1 MKIKVQYATVIVKC
15 LEESVRFYKENLGFK
30 EGYHYDLPTG
40 GGITIMQSEDGACV
54 ELIENENFDVG
65 MYSIGTDVDNL
76 DETLKVLA
84 DRGVEPIR
92 PIVSTSVGRMT
103 FVEDPNGIKICLIE
117 HFEAY
122 KKKYME

>member
-1 MKIKVQYATVIVKC
+1 
-15 LEESVRFYKENLGFK
+15 
-30 EGYHYDLPTG
+30 
-40 GGITIMQSEDGACV
+40 MQSEDGACV

-92 PIVSTSVGRMT
+92 PVVSTSVGRMT